1 MSQEIIPVPG
11 RKEVMRYF
19 VSIPKMGIKSFD
31 RAHEAW
37 AHFRAI
43 AGAANTPPELPASLP
58 PTGVS
63 LNAAVTARKRRRAPR
78 AK

>member
-1 MSQEIIPVPG
+1 MSQEIIRVPG

-19 VSIPKMGIKSFD
+19 VGIPKMDIKSFD

-43 AGAANTPPELPASLP
+43 TGAANTPPELLP

-78 AK
+78 AT